1 METTYT
7 AYSLILLI
15 FAEEIKGIKAISFYP
30 VHLKKT
36 KEYSGR
42 WCEVLLP
49 YLGLLKAVW
58 GKRSQGCL
66 YSLWEMEHLY
76 SLEEAGIENPI
87 GTEIWSG
94 GDD

>member
-7 AYSLILLI
+7 ACSLILLI
-15 FAEEIKGIKAISFYP
+15 FAEGNYQEIQGIKAIFFYP

-42 WCEVLLP
+42 RHEVLLP
-49 YLGLLKAVW
+49 YSGLLKAVW
-58 GKRSQGCL
+58 GKRSQG
-66 YSLWEMEHLY
+66 WEMEYLY

-87 GTEIWSG
+87 GTEIWSR